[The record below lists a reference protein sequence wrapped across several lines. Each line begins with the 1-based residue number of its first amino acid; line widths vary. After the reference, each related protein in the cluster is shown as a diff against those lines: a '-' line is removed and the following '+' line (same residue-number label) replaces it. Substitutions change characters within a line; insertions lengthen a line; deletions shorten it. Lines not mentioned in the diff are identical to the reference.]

1 MTMHTYAIFAGFGLM
16 AAGIAH
22 LLKPDLLRPGIWA
35 KSYATEHNSAS
46 QFLTLRLASRCC
58 FWRFRVPDGSCAYP
72 VEPSSCQF
80 AFLDCFCSCMPLSD
94 A

>member
-35 KSYATEHNSAS
+35 KSYATEHNSSPESVAVFNIALGIALL
-46 QFLTLRLASRCC
+46 FLA
-58 FWRFRVPDGSCAYP
+58 F
-72 VEPSSCQF
+72 SST
-80 AFLDCFCSCMPLSD
+80 
-94 A
+94 